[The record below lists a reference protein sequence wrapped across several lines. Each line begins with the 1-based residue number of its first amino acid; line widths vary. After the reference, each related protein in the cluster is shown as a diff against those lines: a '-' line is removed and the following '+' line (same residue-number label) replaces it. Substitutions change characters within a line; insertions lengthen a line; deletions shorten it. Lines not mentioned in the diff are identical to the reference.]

1 MFSGSDTGSLL
12 QGRADFGRSDV
23 VVPRHSYIAI
33 LLTRVNIILPPAI
46 YPTLVGIGIGIK
58 QYWISNMVRFA
69 IIVARN
75 EMGGQNKL
83 APYGGVVSQI

>member
-1 MFSGSDTGSLL
+1 
-12 QGRADFGRSDV
+12 
-23 VVPRHSYIAI
+23 
-33 LLTRVNIILPPAI
+33 
-46 YPTLVGIGIGIK
+46 
-58 QYWISNMVRFA
+58 MVRFA